1 MDRLTKEEV
10 NKLVL
15 MIENKVGI
23 KYDYNKDEL
32 AEAVVFAYQMGKQVI
47 SDEVV
52 KDLDKMLMN
61 RKKY

>member
-1 MDRLTKEEV
+1 
-10 NKLVL
+10 